1 MVEFLETDLPV
12 RGVALAFVYCNY
24 KEKLSQTIEYFV
36 GAIVRQLV
44 ERRAVIPD
52 YVRTLFR
59 NHRGKGTNP
68 TLTEYLELLRLL
80 ATECSEVYVIIDAL
94 DECVDKG
101 GQPIWSDLIIKLQAS
116 MINLNLLYTSRDMEI
131 RDTAGTFRDSTVIP
145 IRAIESDIRTYARE
159 QLQSKTVLLQ
169 CCQQN
174 PTLQEDILQAVVLSA
189 DGM

>member
-1 MVEFLETDLPV
+1 MVEFLERDLPV
-12 RGVALAFVYCNY
+12 RGVALAFVYCNH
-24 KEKLSQTIEYFV
+24 KDKLSQTIEYFV

-44 ERRAVIPD
+44 ERKAVIPD
-52 YVRTLFR
+52 YIRTLYE

-68 TLTEYLELLRLL
+68 TLTEYLDLLRML
-80 ATECSEVYVIIDAL
+80 AKECSEVYIVIDAL
-94 DECVDKG
+94 DECVEKG

-131 RDTAGTFRDSTVIP
+131 RDTAGIFRDSTVIP
-145 IRAIESDIRTYARE
+145 IRAIETDIRTYARE

-169 CCQQN
+169 FCQQD
-174 PTLQEDILQAVVLSA
+174 PTLQENILQAVVSNA